1 MPRPPQP
8 FKPRVCV
15 VCGIT
20 FTPHS
25 TRAKTCSP
33 ACSAEYHRNFC
44 LEKAREAA
52 FLRPYDIEAYLAKH
66 PELNPNHTP
75 EPRATQHPSHRKH
88 PKQNHQHTT
97 PPDPHRNPEPR
108 SDSQRDS
115 QRQSVIAT
123 MSLPPSQRYQFSR
136 LWSDFQRSVAI
147 AIEQQRLDPAIF

>member
-15 VCGIT
+15 ICGVT

-33 ACSAEYHRNFC
+33 ACSAEYHRIFC

-52 FLRPYDIEAYLAKH
+52 FLRPYDLEAFLAKH
-66 PELNPNHTP
+66 PEIDPERKNNHATP
-75 EPRATQHPSHRKH
+75 QHPHAPAKTQEQEPARNHEPRTQR
-88 PKQNHQHTT
+88 
-97 PPDPHRNPEPR
+97 
-108 SDSQRDS
+108 QREE

-123 MSLPPSQRYQFSR
+123 MSLPPSQRYQFAR
-136 LWSDFQRSVAI
+136 LWSNFQRSTAI
-147 AIEQQRLDPAIF
+147 AIEKQRLDPAI